1 MGRFSFQVFW
11 TFRHQYYSLLLR
23 KQLFIWIYFDELCLS
38 FKFFQV
44 WLTKSGSYWIPWAF
58 LFLLTPWSRD
68 SLEGMIYI
76 PQCLI
81 GSCFF
86 TIWPHFWGN
95 SSIEFFL
102 MWYLAKFRNYL
113 NQTLILLK
121 EIVIFE
127 GTRKILILII
137 LTLVIMR
144 STFWFCSTMKM
155 VY

>member
-1 MGRFSFQVFW
+1 MQSYVGIRDIPIHLFEKVFSLAIEIGNYDYFW
-11 TFRHQYYSLLLR
+11 PKKRSLSSE
-23 KQLFIWIYFDELCLS
+23 FDRNQNKVHFSILCNDQGIKPLS
-38 FKFFQV
+38 KIESLKVFQV

-102 MWYLAKFRNYL
+102 
-113 NQTLILLK
+113 I
-121 EIVIFE
+121 
-127 GTRKILILII
+127 
-137 LTLVIMR
+137 
-144 STFWFCSTMKM
+144 
-155 VY
+155 